1 MGVSGFE
8 GLGCRGLAFEVL
20 VGSSGVN
27 LGSCGVLTWF
37 IMLVCFFVKYG
48 FIVFVRLELGV
59 SWFCFTGFSH
69 YIIVAFSH
77 GFCLFVYGLCRLQ

>member
-1 MGVSGFE
+1 M
-8 GLGCRGLAFEVL
+8 
-20 VGSSGVN
+20 GSSGVN